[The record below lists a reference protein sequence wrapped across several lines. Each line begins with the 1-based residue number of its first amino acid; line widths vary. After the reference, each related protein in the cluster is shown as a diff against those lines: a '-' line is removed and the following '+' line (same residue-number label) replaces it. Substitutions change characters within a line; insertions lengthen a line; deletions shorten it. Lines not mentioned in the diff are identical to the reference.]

1 MSTILEI
8 KDNIE
13 MVVETIS
20 GIISA
25 TGTKKQ
31 KDNLEIL
38 KEKLSML
45 FDVTGDEYIK
55 EAHETMS
62 IIVDPEFNLD
72 FVAEEVNT
80 LKLNITSLSNLKLKE
95 ALDGAKEILEKNN
108 IKTENDANGA
118 DEEEIVAELEDD
130 ANVEKEEIKIKEE
143 KMKTNKTNEETKT
156 KETKGEEMKKETKTE
171 KTIRELKEKL
181 AKAKEK
187 ADKCDTSTLKKVGKV
202 TLGIG
207 LLAGAAAAGYYAAK
221 KYSGNTTIILNG
233 NDEE

>member
-8 KDNIE
+8 KDNVE

-31 KDNLEIL
+31 KDSLEVL
-38 KEKLSML
+38 KEKLSTL
-45 FDVTGDEYIK
+45 FDAQGDEYIR
-55 EAHETMS
+55 EVHETMS
-62 IIVDPEFNLD
+62 IIVDPGFNLD
-72 FVAEEVNT
+72 FVSEEINT

-95 ALDGAKEILEKNN
+95 ALDNAKGVLEKND
-108 IKTENDANGA
+108 IQVEEVDGV
-118 DEEEIVAELEDD
+118 EEIVAEAEEIAD
-130 ANVEKEEIKIKEE
+130 VKIKEEIKFKEE
-143 KMKTNKTNEETKT
+143 KMKTNKTNEEAKT
-156 KETKGEEMKKETKTE
+156 KETKGEQMKKETKTE
-171 KTIRELKEKL
+171 RTIRELKEKL

-187 ADKCDTSTLKKVGKV
+187 AAKCDTSTLKKVGKV
-202 TLGIG
+202 SLGIG

-221 KYSGNTTIILNG
+221 KYGGNTTIILNG